1 MGVAEVVIRHRG
13 WTEGPVAASA
23 RPPTNGPLANGD
35 PQGSLLGAPLRRRRL
50 RVAHTH
56 TISRRDAWT
65 VPRRRR
71 SDALHRSP
79 ITGLSYRFSFGERR
93 RDRGSRRGLSE
104 AAYNGRG
111 LSLPHSDL
119 EGVMTVWKVRPA
131 RWGVLRR
138 SNALTR
144 PSTRAASRKPGR
156 PTQTKLMRSAAG
168 TR

>member
-1 MGVAEVVIRHRG
+1 MRG
-13 WTEGPVAASA
+13 PF
-23 RPPTNGPLANGD
+23 
-35 PQGSLLGAPLRRRRL
+35 
-50 RVAHTH
+50 
-56 TISRRDAWT
+56 
-65 VPRRRR
+65 PRRRR
-71 SDALHRSP
+71 SDALQRSL
-79 ITGLSYRFSFGERR
+79 ITGFCCRFLFGGLG
-93 RDRGSRRGLSE
+93 RDRGSRRGLGE
-104 AAYNGRG
+104 AAYNGRE

-144 PSTRAASRKPGR
+144 PSTRAAIRKPGR